1 MPTATARAME
11 KNCFMVGSVT
21 VRNVPDAPGGVKVFI
36 REGAAQFTLSLLL
49 LHHLK
54 GNAPQFRGGSE
65 DAVGIELNF
74 VHVLIIDTGESRS
87 PPPVDRSTVV
97 TQFFE
102 HLIHLIGVDA
112 SIHPTHTVRGHLPEV
127 HLKGGDEVVVSAVT
141 IDASETVH
149 ALIVVD
155 PEGDIPG
162 LIVCPTV
169 EGLTLGDH
177 GFECLHCFV

>member
-21 VRNVPDAPGGVKVFI
+21 VRNVPDAPSGVKVFI

-112 SIHPTHTVRGHLPEV
+112 SIHPTHTVRGHLPEAVFQARDQGIERAVVLGDGV
-127 HLKGGDEVVVSAVT
+127 HRF
-141 IDASETVH
+141 
-149 ALIVVD
+149 IVLQPQGNV
-155 PEGDIPG
+155 PG